1 MTGPV
6 VVGPPSTDLLDIV
19 RSLPT
24 PGTVAWSSPG
34 DLRAASDA
42 LGDAG
47 WDALV
52 VDPDDEPLSTAA
64 MSHRSQIHGVPGCV
78 VVHCAAGVPVERVAT
93 MTLRHLPEVPV
104 LLIGPEAMA
113 TREALTDVIVDLELS
128 VDLAVDGDDAR
139 RFINALEEQ
148 RSNPLLSP
156 RLEGS

>member
-6 VVGPPSTDLLDIV
+6 VVGPPSADLLEIV

-24 PGTVAWSSPG
+24 PGTVAWSDPA

-42 LGDAG
+42 LGEVG
-47 WDALV
+47 WEALV

-78 VVHCAAGVPVERVAT
+78 VVHCVSGVPVERVAT

-104 LLIGPEAMA
+104 LLVGPEARA
-113 TREALTDVIVDLELS
+113 AREALAEVIVDLELS
-128 VDLAVDGDDAR
+128 VDMAVDVDGAR
-139 RFINALEEQ
+139 RFIDALEEQ
-148 RSNPLLSP
+148 RSIPLPSP